1 MVLDLLGD
9 LRCPVRRRCRR
20 AGRRWAGTRASVTFG
35 VAVVLV
41 GLAGVIGWQLA
52 STAVDVTLD
61 ADGTVVLRRQ
71 RGVVRTHVVRVRR
84 LRRSALRSS
93 FTPTVI
99 ETADGWAY
107 LIHRPERDDLVAA
120 LRRPWTWWSN
130 SEMPRRAAGRV
141 HAGAEYRSR
150 PGGAVRCCASRSSAS
165 R

>member
-1 MVLDLLGD
+1 METTGGHGIASRHWRLHGFWLAWFWTSWVISVVLF
-9 LRCPVRRRCRR
+9 
-20 AGRRWAGTRASVTFG
+20 AGGVVVLAVGGPGPGASVTFG

-107 LIHRPERDDLVAA
+107 LIHPRPERDDLVAA
-120 LRRPWTWWSN
+120 LRRLDPDLVV
-130 SEMPRRAAGRV
+130 EL
-141 HAGAEYRSR
+141 
-150 PGGAVRCCASRSSAS
+150 
-165 R
+165 